1 VTDAQTTD
9 RRKFINMGT
18 MALRETKSAGAG
30 ADETLTVIVSGV
42 GRSGTS
48 MVAKVLDAAG
58 IPMGR
63 TNNLAV
69 YEDQEFLHALL
80 NFDFIQMAKLI
91 NARNQA
97 HARWGFKFAS
107 IQNHILP
114 PQLLQFRNPHL
125 ILVMRDPVAIASR
138 SMFSDAERQTADE
151 AIANVAQQSFDM
163 MNLIQKAEC
172 PTLLMSYEKF
182 VAFPEA
188 AIDSISVFCGLALT
202 AEQRAKALAAIE
214 PNNPDYISLFH
225 QDYRGHLDAVAAGHA
240 VGWCAAAEGNEK
252 VTVELLADNIVVARA
267 KADLFR
273 EDLRTARIGD
283 GFHAF
288 SLRLPGPGLIGHTIL
303 RVRPAGSKMFLDGS
317 GRTID
322 ALSKI

>member
-1 VTDAQTTD
+1 
-9 RRKFINMGT
+9 
-18 MALRETKSAGAG
+18 MALRDRKRGAAM
-30 ADETLTVIVSGV
+30 ADDILTVIVSGI

-69 YEDQEFLHALL
+69 YEDQEFLQALL
-80 NFDFIQMAKLI
+80 NFDYIHMAKLI

-138 SMFSDAERQTADE
+138 SLFSDAERRSADE
-151 AIANVAQQSFDM
+151 VIANVAQQSFDM
-163 MNLIQKAEC
+163 MNLVQKAEC

-188 AIDSISVFCGLALT
+188 AIDSICAFCGLAL
-202 AEQRAKALAAIE
+202 APAQREKALAAIE
-214 PNNPDYISLFH
+214 PNNPEYIDLFH
-225 QDYRGHLDAVAAGHA
+225 QDYRGHLDAVASGHA
-240 VGWCAAAEGNEK
+240 IGWCAANEGTEP
-252 VTVELLADNIVVARA
+252 VTVELLADNILVARA

-273 EDLRTARIGD
+273 EDLRTAGIGD
-283 GFHAF
+283 GCHAF
-288 SLRLPGPGLIGHTIL
+288 KLRLPGPGLIGRTVL
-303 RVRPAGSKMFLDGS
+303 RVRPQGSKMFLEGS